1 MNRYIVRLVDGG
13 FKSCLARARRQKYV
27 VVRDLVPHDHRGETA
42 ISEVNGPE
50 QDAYDDRDDY
60 DFYDDYDDY
69 EDPPLYAVGRIS
81 GMTNDELIQEA
92 RRQCSIH
99 DSAVDRC
106 VEMGSPIIENAAARL
121 NICSAECKRR
131 EIEWLWPDDYEGDAA

>member
-1 MNRYIVRLVDGG
+1 MNRCIVRLVSGDL
-13 FKSCLARARRQKYV
+13 KSSLARARRQRYV
-27 VVRDLVPHDHRGETA
+27 VVKDLVLQNHSGETA
-42 ISEVNGPE
+42 IPNLREE
-50 QDAYDDRDDY
+50 DDDY
-60 DFYDDYDDY
+60 DRDTDYDDYDDY
-69 EDPPLYAVGRIS
+69 DDDPPLYAVGRIS

-99 DSAVDRC
+99 DRAVDRC